1 MDKIDVTVNAPFS
14 GKILELLAEEE
25 STVTVGEDLFVL
37 EAGEGE
43 AGSSLLFFSFLCFQ
57 IPAQLGNL
65 FIVVDD
71 RVI

>member
-1 MDKIDVTVNAPFS
+1 MTVNAPFS

-43 AGSSLLFFSFLCFQ
+43 AGSSLLFFFS
-57 IPAQLGNL
+57 PL
-65 FIVVDD
+65 FSNPSSTWKPLHCC
-71 RVI
+71 